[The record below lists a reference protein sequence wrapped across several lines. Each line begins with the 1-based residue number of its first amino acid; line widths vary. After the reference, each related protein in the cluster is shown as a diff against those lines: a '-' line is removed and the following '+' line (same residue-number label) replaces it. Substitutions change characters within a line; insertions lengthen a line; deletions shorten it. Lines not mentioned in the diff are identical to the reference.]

1 MTMAGLAIADISKN
15 LPSPSSF
22 FQFFI
27 KELRQFWVWLKI
39 SGLSKK
45 NQFSVAKPK
54 NMSIM
59 STITTIVLFRLI
71 FSNPNFESTSYLD
84 WLPMS
89 LQKITS
95 FAVSCICVLVIGN
108 SSTVRAD
115 LITETFN
122 SLSNGQIVDDE
133 FADRFT
139 VSGINL
145 GGGPDLVV
153 VFDTFATGTDDPDL
167 QDPFDG
173 GNAATSETFRD
184 LQDPNDATSDI
195 SRFSNALIIQE
206 DGADDGSG
214 SIDTSPDD
222 EGGRPAGSITI
233 AFSTAID
240 SVGFDLLDVES
251 TLEEPFSVDFT
262 SGSTTLTVDDS
273 QLIDRDPTVEFG
285 NNFANRI
292 IPLTAAEVSV
302 ITGSSITS
310 FDEVT
315 FNLGGSGAIDN
326 ISFSPVPEPTV
337 FPILALMG
345 FGLAGKRRRKSS

>member
-1 MTMAGLAIADISKN
+1 M
-15 LPSPSSF
+15 
-22 FQFFI
+22 
-27 KELRQFWVWLKI
+27 
-39 SGLSKK
+39 
-45 NQFSVAKPK
+45 
-54 NMSIM
+54 
-59 STITTIVLFRLI
+59 
-71 FSNPNFESTSYLD
+71 
-84 WLPMS
+84 
-89 LQKITS
+89 
-95 FAVSCICVLVIGN
+95 
-108 SSTVRAD
+108 
-115 LITETFN
+115 
-122 SLSNGQIVDDE
+122 
-133 FADRFT
+133 
-139 VSGINL
+139 
-145 GGGPDLVV
+145 
-153 VFDTFATGTDDPDL
+153 
-167 QDPFDG
+167 
-173 GNAATSETFRD
+173 
-184 LQDPNDATSDI
+184 QDPNDATSDI

-292 IPLTAAEVSV
+292 IPLTAAEVSA